1 MGEVLAMPD
10 SRRARLKELEAV
22 IASGWDEVVRV
33 GQALREI
40 RNDGLYL
47 ELDGGITFPDY
58 CKSRW
63 SMADRTALQ
72 YMDAADVSEA
82 TRANGASLPILSERV
97 GRELAPL
104 LRIEGGGPALVAEAW
119 AKISERFADQ
129 RPPTA
134 REVNRVLIEEGYR
147 PPVGRVS
154 SGPINTRILLGG
166 VGDKIAAT
174 EKRLDWFLS
183 KDVKGRKVSPTV
195 RALAATYAARCEAL
209 ATLLRD
215 FAEDRESE

>member
-40 RNDGLYL
+40 RDEGLYL
-47 ELDGGITFPDY
+47 ELDGGINFEDY

-63 SMADRTALQ
+63 SLARRTAYYQ
-72 YMDAADVSEA
+72 IDAANIHDAVCTNRAHIPIA
-82 TRANGASLPILSERV
+82 TEWVARELGPILHNQ
-97 GRELAPL
+97 
-104 LRIEGGGPALVAEAW
+104 GPEKVAEAW
-119 AKISERFADQ
+119 SKVSERFAGQ

-134 REVNRVLIEEGYR
+134 REVNRVLVEEGYLA
-147 PPVGRVS
+147 PVGRVS
-154 SGPINTRILLGG
+154 SGPINTRILLGA
-166 VGDKIAAT
+166 VGDRIAAA

-195 RALAATYAARCEAL
+195 RALAATYAVRCEAL
-209 ATLLRD
+209 ASLLRD